1 MRKQIKKYKYH
12 ILGGISLIFVLWFY
26 LLIPM
31 PLFHEPYSTVLNA
44 RDGRLLS
51 ARIADDG
58 QWRFPMSDSLPDKF
72 IQCITY
78 FEDEYFYKHPGVNP
92 FSLFRAFRQ
101 NIEAGSIVSGGST
114 LSMQTIRL
122 ARKAKNRSLW
132 QKTIEMLW
140 AFRMELAFSKTEILQ
155 MYAAHAPF
163 GGNVVGLET
172 AAWRYYGRSTYLLS
186 WGEMATLAVLPNAP
200 SLMYPGKNQEKL
212 FLKRN
217 RLLDKLQRNGIIDPE
232 TCDLAKSEA
241 IVSKAKSVKSQA
253 PHLLD
258 RLMSEGKKGERIH
271 SSIDKELQ
279 YKLSRIVAD
288 YHQQYS
294 QNEVHNMAAL
304 VLDVKKSEV
313 LAYVGNTKC
322 VQEYCGRDVD
332 IIQAPRSTGSVL
344 KPFLYAFM
352 LEDGF
357 LLPKSLVEDIPT
369 QISGYAPRN
378 FEETYDGMVPAD
390 EALAR
395 SLNIP
400 AVRNLQHYGLDRF
413 STRLKKLQLHHINK
427 TSSHYGLSV
436 ILGGAESSLWDLSN
450 AYMRMAQRLNDNGSD
465 FPAHFDLKE
474 AQKKIEEDDAFN
486 VGALWWTAEALS
498 QVKRPWQE
506 SGWQEFQSA
515 KNIAWK
521 TGTSFGHR
529 DAWAIG
535 FTPDYVVAVWVGN
548 ADGEGRPGLTGLSM
562 AAPVMFKVFNDL
574 PKGEWFEKPEWDLI
588 SQSVCKKSGFLAGEQ
603 CAEIEEVLLPKKSA
617 NTKICPYHQ
626 MIHLDKSERFR
637 VTSSCYSVSEMKTKS
652 WFVLPPIPEWYY
664 KKNNPFYKALP
675 AYKTGCL
682 QSSKNEMDI
691 IYPKDYTKILIPRE
705 LDGSKGRVVFEV
717 VHRQSNQIIYWHLD
731 YEYLGQTQGQH
742 RIELNTE
749 IGKHQMTLMDESGEV
764 LEWWFEVVD

>member
-1 MRKQIKKYKYH
+1 MLKQIERYKYF
-12 ILGGISLIFVLWFY
+12 ILGGIGLILLLWFY
-26 LLIPM
+26 LLIPK
-31 PLFHEPYSTVLNA
+31 PLFHEPYSTILNA

-58 QWRFPMSDSLPDKF
+58 QWRFPLSDSLPDKF
-72 IQCITY
+72 VKCITY
-78 FEDEYFYKHPGVNP
+78 FEDEYFYQHPGVNP

-101 NIEAGSIVSGGST
+101 NLEVGSIVSGGST

-122 ARKAKNRSLW
+122 ARKAKTRSLW
-132 QKTIEMLW
+132 QKTIEVVW
-140 AFRMELAFSKTEILQ
+140 SIRMEMSYSKDEVLRL
-155 MYAAHAPF
+155 YAAHAPF

-172 AAWRYYGRSTYLLS
+172 AAWRYYGRSPYLLS

-200 SLMYPGKNQEKL
+200 SLIYPGKNQEKL
-212 FLKRN
+212 FHKRN
-217 RLLDKLQRNGIIDPE
+217 RLLDKLQRNGIIDQE

-258 RLMSEGKKGERIH
+258 RLISEGGKGERIQ
-271 SSIDKELQ
+271 STIDKELQ
-279 YKLSRIVAD
+279 NNLTRIVVD
-288 YHQQYS
+288 YHSIYS
-294 QNEVHNMAAL
+294 QNEIHNMAAL
-304 VLDVKKSEV
+304 VLDVRNSEV
-313 LAYVGNTKC
+313 LAYVGNTEC
-322 VQEYCGRDVD
+322 EEEGCGRNVD

-357 LLPKSLVEDIPT
+357 LLPKSLVEDVPT
-369 QISGYAPRN
+369 QISGYSPRN
-378 FEETYDGMVPAD
+378 FEESYDGMVPAD

-400 AVRNLQHYGLDRF
+400 AVRNLQHYGLERF
-413 STRLKKLQLHHINK
+413 STHLKKLQLHHINK
-427 TSSHYGLSV
+427 ASSHYGLSV

-450 AYMRMAQRLNDNGSD
+450 AYMRMAQRLNDEGSD
-465 FPAHFDLKE
+465 FPAHFDLNDE
-474 AQKKIEEDDAFN
+474 HQKIEEDNAFN
-486 VGALWWTAEALS
+486 VGALWWTVEALS

-562 AAPVMFKVFNDL
+562 AAPVMFKVFNSL
-574 PKGEWFEKPEWDLI
+574 PRGEWFEQPDWDLI
-588 SQSVCKKSGFLAGEQ
+588 PQKVCARSGYLAADA
-603 CAEIEEVLLPKKSA
+603 CEEVEELMLPKKSV
-617 NTKICPYHQ
+617 NTKVCPFHQ
-626 MIHLDKSERFR
+626 IIHLDKSEQFR
-637 VTSSCYSVSEMKTKS
+637 VTSSCYSVNEMKSKS
-652 WFVLPPIPEWYY
+652 WFVLPAIPEWYY
-664 KKNNPFYKALP
+664 KKNNPFYQSLP
-675 AYKTGCL
+675 PFKSDCL

-691 IYPKDYTKILIPRE
+691 IYPKNYTKILIPRE
-705 LDGSKGRVVFEV
+705 LDGSKGKVVFEV

-731 YEYLGQTQGQH
+731 QEYLGHTQGQH
-742 RIELNTE
+742 RIELDTQL
-749 IGKHQMTLMDESGEV
+749 GKHQMTIMDENGEV
-764 LEWWFEVVD
+764 LEWRFEVVD

>member
-1 MRKQIKKYKYH
+1 MRKQIKKYKYYL
-12 ILGGISLIFVLWFY
+12 IGGLSLILMVWFY
-26 LLIPM
+26 FLIPK
-31 PLFHEPYSTVLNA
+31 PLFHEPYSTILNA

-78 FEDEYFYKHPGVNP
+78 FEDEYFYQHPGVNP

-101 NIEAGSIVSGGST
+101 NIEARSIVSGGST

-132 QKTIEMLW
+132 QKTIEIFWTL
-140 AFRMELAFSKTEILQ
+140 RMEMSYSKAEVLKL
-155 MYAAHAPF
+155 YAAHAPF

-172 AAWRYYGRSTYLLS
+172 ASWRYYGRNPYLLS

-200 SLMYPGKNQEKL
+200 SLIYPGKNQEKL

-217 RLLDKLQRNGIIDPE
+217 RLLDKLQRKGIIDQE
-232 TCDLAKSEA
+232 TCELAKTEA
-241 IVSKAKSVKSQA
+241 IVSKAKSIKSQA

-258 RLMSEGKKGERIH
+258 RMITEGKKGERIH

-279 YKLSRIVAD
+279 NKLTRIIAD
-288 YHQQYS
+288 YHSTYS
-294 QNEVHNMAAL
+294 QNEIQNMAAL
-304 VLDVKKSEV
+304 VLDVRKSEV
-313 LAYVGNTKC
+313 LAYVGNTEC
-322 VQEYCGRDVD
+322 EQEDCSRDVD

-378 FEETYDGMVPAD
+378 FEETYNGMVPAD

-400 AVRNLQHYGLDRF
+400 AVRNLQHYGLERF
-413 STRLKKLQLHHINK
+413 STHLKKLQLHHINK
-427 TSSHYGLSV
+427 ASSHYGLSV

-450 AYMRMAQRLNDNGSD
+450 AYMRMAQRLNDEGSD
-465 FPAHFDLKE
+465 FPAHFDLNDE
-474 AQKKIEEDDAFN
+474 HKKAEEDNAFN
-486 VGALWWTAEALS
+486 VGALWWTVEALS

-562 AAPVMFKVFNDL
+562 AAPVMFKVFNSL
-574 PKGEWFEKPEWDLI
+574 PKGEWFEQPDWDLI
-588 SQSVCKKSGFLAGEQ
+588 PQNVCSKSGFLAGEN
-603 CAEIEEVLLPKKSA
+603 CEEIEEVMLPKKSI
-617 NTKICPYHQ
+617 NTRVCPFHKI
-626 MIHLDKSERFR
+626 IHLDKYEQLR
-637 VTSSCYSVSEMKTKS
+637 VTSSCYSVKEMKSKS
-652 WFVLPPIPEWYY
+652 WFVLPPISEWYY
-664 KKNNPFYKALP
+664 KKNNPFYQTLP
-675 AYKTGCL
+675 PFNSGCEN
-682 QSSKNEMDI
+682 SSKKEMDI
-691 IYPKDYTKILIPRE
+691 IYPKNYTKILIPRE
-705 LDGSKGRVVFEV
+705 LDGSKGKVVFEV

-731 YEYLGQTQGQH
+731 QAYLGQTQGQH
-742 RIELNTE
+742 RMELDTQL
-749 IGKHQMTLMDESGEV
+749 GKHQMTIMDEYGEV
-764 LEWWFEVVD
+764 LEWRFEVVE

>member
-1 MRKQIKKYKYH
+1 MREQLEKYKYYL
-12 ILGGISLIFVLWFY
+12 LGGLVLTLVLWFY
-26 LLIPM
+26 FLIPK
-31 PLFHEPYSTVLNA
+31 PLFQEPYSTILND
-44 RDGRLLS
+44 RHGRLLS

-72 IQCITY
+72 VQCITF
-78 FEDEYFYKHPGVNP
+78 FEDEYFYQHPGVNP

-101 NIEAGSIVSGGST
+101 NLEAGSIVSGGST

-122 ARKAKNRSLW
+122 ARKAKTRSLW
-132 QKTIEMLW
+132 QKTIEVFW
-140 AFRMELAFSKTEILQ
+140 SIRMELSYSKDEVLRL
-155 MYAAHAPF
+155 YAAHAPF

-172 AAWRYYGRSTYLLS
+172 AAWRYYGRSPYLLS

-200 SLMYPGKNQEKL
+200 SLIYPGKNQEKL
-212 FLKRN
+212 FHKRN
-217 RLLDKLQRNGIIDPE
+217 RLLDKLQRNGIIDQE

-258 RLMSEGKKGERIH
+258 RLISEGEKGERIQ
-271 SSIDKELQ
+271 STVDKELQ
-279 YKLSRIVAD
+279 NKLSRLVAD
-288 YHQQYS
+288 YHSIYS
-294 QNEVHNMAAL
+294 QNEIHNMAAL
-304 VLDVKKSEV
+304 VLDVRNSEV
-313 LAYVGNTKC
+313 LAYVGNTEC
-322 VQEYCGRDVD
+322 EEEGCGRDVD

-369 QISGYAPRN
+369 QISGYSPRN
-378 FEETYDGMVPAD
+378 FEESYDGMVPAD

-400 AVRNLQHYGLDRF
+400 AVRNLQHYGLERF
-413 STRLKKLQLHHINK
+413 STHLKKLDLHHINK
-427 TSSHYGLSV
+427 SSSHYGLSV

-465 FPAHFDLKE
+465 FPAHFDLNEKHQRI
-474 AQKKIEEDDAFN
+474 AEDDAFN

-562 AAPVMFKVFNDL
+562 AAPVMFKVFNSL
-574 PKGEWFEKPEWDLI
+574 PRGEWFEQPDWDLI
-588 SQSVCKKSGFLAGEQ
+588 PQKVCARSGYLAADA
-603 CAEIEEVLLPKKSA
+603 CEEVEELMLPKKSV
-617 NTKICPYHQ
+617 NTKVCPFHQ
-626 MIHLDKSERFR
+626 IIHLDKNEQFR
-637 VTSSCYSVSEMKTKS
+637 VTSSCYSVSEMKSKS

-664 KKNNPFYKALP
+664 KKNNPFYQSLP
-675 AYKTGCL
+675 PFKSDCL

-691 IYPKDYTKILIPRE
+691 IYPKNYTKILIPRE
-705 LDGSKGRVVFEV
+705 LDGSKGKVVFEV

-731 YEYLGQTQGQH
+731 QEYLGQSIGQH
-742 RIELNTE
+742 RMELDTE
-749 IGKHQMTLMDESGEV
+749 AGKHQMTIMDENGEV
-764 LEWWFEVVD
+764 LEWRFEVVE